1 MIRHAE
7 QPDLPGVDL
16 PLRVGVEYQE
26 AHLPVVADPVLDAA
40 VPYSAAG
47 PSAFAEKLETF
58 GLRLGLHA
66 AAIPPPA

>member
-7 QPDLPGVDL
+7 QPHPPGVNR
-16 PLRVGVEYQE
+16 PLCVGVEYQE
-26 AHLPVVADPVLDAA
+26 AHLPVVADPVSDAA
-40 VPYSAAG
+40 VSYSAAK

-58 GLRLGLHA
+58 GLRLGLHG